1 MTLLLCPSAEG
12 DPEEPEPFLELEEE
26 TEEAPASSESASPKG
41 AFRIK
46 EEGYERVTREGQP
59 YQRQQAQA

>member
-1 MTLLLCPSAEG
+1 MTLLLCPSADE

-26 TEEAPASSESASPKG
+26 MEAAPASSESASPKG

-46 EEGYERVTREGQP
+46 EEGHERVVREGQP
-59 YQRQQAQA
+59 YQRQQAQT

>member
-1 MTLLLCPSAEG
+1 MTLLLCPSAEE

-26 TEEAPASSESASPKG
+26 LEEAPASSESASPKR

-46 EEGYERVTREGQP
+46 EEGYERVIRERQP
-59 YQRQQAQA
+59 CQRQQAQA